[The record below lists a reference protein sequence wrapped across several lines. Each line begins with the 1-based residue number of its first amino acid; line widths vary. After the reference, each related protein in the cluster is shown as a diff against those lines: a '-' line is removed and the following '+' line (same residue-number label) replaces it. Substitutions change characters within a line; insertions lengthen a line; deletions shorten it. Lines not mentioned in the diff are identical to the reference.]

1 MAAGKP
7 VVLCVDDDEVGL
19 SVRRMLLED
28 QGYSVRT
35 ASSGPEAMEL
45 LRSEPVDL
53 VVLDYY
59 MPDMDGGTVA
69 AEIKKSYPKLPILML
84 SAYYWLP
91 PETLGLADAFITK
104 GNSPAELFDK
114 MQELLARKG
123 A

>member
-1 MAAGKP
+1 MSAEKP

-19 SVRRMLLED
+19 SVRRMLLEE
-28 QGYSVRT
+28 QGYIVRT
-35 ASSGPEAMEL
+35 ASNGPEAMDL
-45 LRSEPVDL
+45 LRSEPIDL
-53 VVLDYY
+53 VILDFY
-59 MPDMDGGTVA
+59 MPDMDGGEVA
-69 AEIKKSYPKLPILML
+69 AEMKQSYPGVPILML

-114 MQELLARKG
+114 MQELLRRKG